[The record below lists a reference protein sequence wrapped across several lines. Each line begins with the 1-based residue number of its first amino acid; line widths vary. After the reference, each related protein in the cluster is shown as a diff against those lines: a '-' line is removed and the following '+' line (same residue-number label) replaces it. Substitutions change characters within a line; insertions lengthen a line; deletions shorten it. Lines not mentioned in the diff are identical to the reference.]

1 MRDPR
6 GGCGGD
12 GRADAGG
19 ADGCGLAKPP
29 TARRLGG
36 AGERPPASVPAS
48 PPPLSACEEASDEPG
63 YPLPGGSIGGAVEH
77 TRPAQIPETQSS
89 SLRQS
94 SPATRLYWL
103 HAANDAPIV
112 TTMETN
118 V

>member
-1 MRDPR
+1 MSDSPSEPESP
-6 GGCGGD
+6 GSD
-12 GRADAGG
+12 
-19 ADGCGLAKPP
+19 
-29 TARRLGG
+29 
-36 AGERPPASVPAS
+36 ESPPASVPAS
-48 PPPLSACEEASDEPG
+48 LPPLSTCEEASDEPG

-118 V
+118 VSTARWRERGASLM